1 MIPLSPLTLVLQS
14 EQVST
19 TLVDYLLAGGV
30 LLATILLVRYGGRL
44 LELPVE
50 QQFERQSVQATI
62 SRTLK
67 LGMLAAGVV
76 VALSVLG
83 LDLGNVVLSV
93 TVFSAVLGLVL
104 APIVAAII
112 NGIFILMDQP
122 YEIGDMV
129 EMDDGRRGFIDDMTI
144 RYTKI
149 ITLENTFL
157 VIPNSV
163 IRERLVTNYSAED
176 PRTRLSLQFGL
187 TYDSDID
194 RAREVIQ
201 RTAASVEG
209 VIEGG
214 PAIRIRAA
222 RYSAVPTVLVREF
235 GDSGIILE
243 LWCWVERPFQLIS
256 TASAIND
263 KVRTA
268 FRTDPARM
276 EFAFPHR
283 HLKFDDARIPDAA
296 QQRLPL
302 DEDA

>member
-1 MIPLSPLTLVLQS
+1 MRPPPELLPL
-14 EQVST
+14 QVQT
-19 TLVDYLLAGGV
+19 PVVEYLLAAGV
-30 LLATILLVRYGGRL
+30 LLATVLLVRYGGRL
-44 LELPVE
+44 LEIPVE
-50 QQFERQSVQATI
+50 QQFDRQSVQATVT
-62 SRTLK
+62 RVLK
-67 LGMLAAGVV
+67 IGMVAAGLVL
-76 VALSVLG
+76 ALSVIG
-83 LDLGNVVLSV
+83 VDLGNVVLSV

-112 NGIFILMDQP
+112 NGLFILMDQP

-129 EMDDGRRGFIDDMTI
+129 ELDDGRRGFIDNMTI

-176 PRTRLSLQFGL
+176 PRTRLTLRFGL

-194 RAREVIQ
+194 RARELIQ
-201 RTAASVEG
+201 RTAASVDG

-222 RYSAVPTVLVREF
+222 RYPAVPTVLLREF

-243 LWCWVERPFQLIS
+243 LWCWVERPFQLIG
-256 TASAIND
+256 TTSAINEA
-263 KVRTA
+263 VRTA
-268 FRTDPARM
+268 FHADPAHL

-283 HLKFDDARIPDAA
+283 HLKFDDRRVPDAA

-302 DEDA
+302 DDES

>member
-1 MIPLSPLTLVLQS
+1 VISLSPLTLVLQS

-19 TLVDYLLAGGV
+19 PLVDYLLAGGV

-67 LGMLAAGVV
+67 LLMLAAGLV

-209 VIEGG
+209 VIRGDQRSASVQH
-214 PAIRIRAA
+214 AILRCR
-222 RYSAVPTVLVREF
+222 RSWC
-235 GDSGIILE
+235 GSSGI
-243 LWCWVERPFQLIS
+243 
-256 TASAIND
+256 TASSWSCGVGWSAPSNSSAPPRRSMTRCGRRSR
-263 KVRTA
+263 RTPRGWSSPS
-268 FRTDPARM
+268 RTD
-276 EFAFPHR
+276 
-283 HLKFDDARIPDAA
+283 I
-296 QQRLPL
+296 
-302 DEDA
+302 